1 MVQNDSQI
9 AVLYF
14 CDQCFLFNSEPQE
27 SSRIHGESHEW
38 KIETSWTPSA
48 EYDDSDRVVQQET
61 SEILGT

>member
-27 SSRIHGESHEW
+27 SSRIHAESHECW
-38 KIETSWTPSA
+38 KVETSWTPSA
-48 EYDDSDRVVQQET
+48 EYDDRVVQQET